1 MSSITSFETCLS
13 TSQPSFPPSSR
24 IKPSVNWFRSFVSTF
39 RIHVT
44 FISIVRCFPLFF
56 SFFSSLFS
64 SPSPSSLFFY
74 LYPLFF
80 FFFTSRHVSQIY
92 SQHALCSSTTR
103 YCNVSDIRSQWI
115 HDLQLTT
122 NDSRIIAKRSSIE
135 AHFTLMI
142 SSDDIER
149 GKGEREGERAALHF

>member
-1 MSSITSFETCLS
+1 MFVNFTALS
-13 TSQPSFPPSSR
+13 PPSSSR

-64 SPSPSSLFFY
+64 SPSSSSLFFY
-74 LYPLFF
+74 LYPFF

-103 YCNVSDIRSQWI
+103 YCNDISDIRSQWI

-142 SSDDIER
+142 RDDIER
-149 GKGEREGERAALHF
+149 GKGGRKGCFAFLGH